1 CQKIAGQSI
10 FEIGRRLKHV
20 KENDLIHGEF
30 REWHENIGLNKDF
43 ASKAIKVSEQ
53 LIGNVETFRHLGLTA
68 LDMIATLPEVE
79 RTKEHTTSTGEAKT
93 PDEMTVKEL
102 RYLKKQLKQCDEEKS
117 HLESQL
123 EQAQRSE
130 SIACK
135 QLEE

>member
-1 CQKIAGQSI
+1 M
-10 FEIGRRLKHV
+10 
-20 KENDLIHGEF
+20 HGEF

-79 RTKEHTTSTGEAKT
+79 RTEEHTTSTGEAKT

-130 SIACK
+130 SIARK